1 MSQTEDV
8 WREDAGLC
16 SPAWSKMLSDL
27 IQLSWVRV
35 LRLAKMG
42 PGL

>member
-8 WREDAGLC
+8 WREDAG
-16 SPAWSKMLSDL
+16 PYRQAWSKMLSDL

-35 LRLAKMG
+35 LL
-42 PGL
+42 